1 MAYRIDTKSI
11 EQNDIEVN
19 TKSINSTD
27 QGCAV
32 VIGLVA
38 GGACSRSR
46 CLNPNDKATGGSRRA
61 FRRPGRNREEDTL
74 RVGIRRYRIHRRKW
88 RRPRRAIAKA
98 AAEEG
103 LAAPLSQTV
112 AARPAQCSSPRRLA
126 FIQTMTIVTMVTMNE
141 VDAMKADIWTVA
153 EAKAKFS
160 EVVERARCG
169 TPQTITRNRRI
180 AVVVVS
186 AEEWERKVQRKG
198 SLAEFF
204 AVSPLRAS
212 DLKVKRVKDNP
223 REPNL

>member
-1 MAYRIDTKSI
+1 MQLSTTPCVYSD
-11 EQNDIEVN
+11 NDY
-19 TKSINSTD
+19 SD
-27 QGCAV
+27 YG
-32 VIGLVA
+32 
-38 GGACSRSR
+38 
-46 CLNPNDKATGGSRRA
+46 D
-61 FRRPGRNREEDTL
+61 
-74 RVGIRRYRIHRRKW
+74 Y
-88 RRPRRAIAKA
+88 
-98 AAEEG
+98 
-103 LAAPLSQTV
+103 
-112 AARPAQCSSPRRLA
+112 
-126 FIQTMTIVTMVTMNE
+126 E

-186 AEEWERKVQRKG
+186 AEEWERKVRRKG